1 VTPAE
6 RAEYA
11 AILGVPADASAE
23 HLRRAWR
30 AWAQLLH
37 PDHGG
42 DDATFIRVREAY
54 DALISEVGDP
64 ITPAQMAAARAHPCV
79 ARPDDATSTSAA
91 MREPAPRPPLRSVLV
106 APGQPFFLSLL
117 IGVAIAAA
125 ALPSVI
131 GLSVIS
137 VLPAAILSGLA
148 AVTLAYRCLTDGSDA
163 GHRVVV
169 AAIAWALLTAVQIAV
184 SVLAGASILA
194 MLPLL
199 ALPLVAFTSWVL
211 FPGWPLRRTRR

>member
-1 VTPAE
+1 VTPSE
-6 RAEYA
+6 RARYA

-54 DALISEVGDP
+54 DALISATDDP
-64 ITPAQMAAARAHPCV
+64 VTPAQMAAARAHPCV
-79 ARPDDATSTSAA
+79 ARPADAASTSAA
-91 MREPAPRPPLRSVLV
+91 IQDPPPRPSLRGVLV
-106 APGQPFFLSLL
+106 APRQPFFLSLL
-117 IGVAIAAA
+117 VGVALASA

-137 VLPAAILSGLA
+137 ALPAAILSGLT
-148 AVTLAYRCLTDGSDA
+148 AVVLAYGCLTDSADA
-163 GHRVVV
+163 GHRAVV
-169 AAIAWALLTAVQIAV
+169 AALTWGLLTTVQIAV

>member
-1 VTPAE
+1 MTPSE

-64 ITPAQMAAARAHPCV
+64 VTPAQMAAARAHPCV
-79 ARPDDATSTSAA
+79 ARPDDVISASTA
-91 MREPAPRPPLRSVLV
+91 MREPAPRPSLRSILV
-106 APGQPFFLSLL
+106 APRQPFFLSMLV
-117 IGVAIAAA
+117 GVALAAA

-131 GLSVIS
+131 GLSVLS
-137 VLPAAILSGLA
+137 ALPAAILSGLV
-148 AVTLAYRCLTDGSDA
+148 AVVLAYRCLADAADA
-163 GHRVVV
+163 GHRAVV
-169 AAIAWALLTAVQIAV
+169 AAITWALLTVVQIAV
-184 SVLAGASILA
+184 SGLAGTSILA